1 MIEYKTQKNYSVRLY
16 DKDGDVQYMN
26 QFHFRGFRVKYY
38 GATKHKS
45 SRVRL
50 YDTRHKDK
58 VWLSYSY
65 KYGDIRSQAIAYLRD
80 IGILSD
86 GFTYDELTGVY
97 TILTTDFKT
106 KINELLSI

>member
-1 MIEYKTQKNYSVRLY
+1 MTPDIKIKSGY
-16 DKDGDVQYMN
+16 
-26 QFHFRGFRVKYY
+26 HI
-38 GATKHKS
+38 ATN
-45 SRVRL
+45 
-50 YDTRHKDK
+50 T
-58 VWLSYSY
+58 
-65 KYGDIRSQAIAYLRD
+65 DIRSQAIAYLRD

>member
-1 MIEYKTQKNYSVRLY
+1 MIEDKMQKNYTVRLY
-16 DKDGDVQYMN
+16 DEDGDVQHVQ
-26 QFHFRGFRVKYY
+26 QFHFRGFQVKFYNTTNHK
-38 GATKHKS
+38 GA
-45 SRVRL
+45 RVRI

-80 IGILSD
+80 VGITSD

-97 TILTTDFKT
+97 TILTTDFET
-106 KINELLSI
+106 KIK